1 MRWSRYPE
9 VVDYIMANRMGKLT
23 KELTDEVN
31 QKFGTEF
38 TKDQVRGFLNNR
50 KLRSGLG
57 KSKKGVRFVWTKET
71 DEFLIQHKD
80 EPLDVLVDLMNTT
93 FTRPGRYR
101 REYTKSA
108 ISHHKARIGARSSND
123 GRFVKGHAPTES
135 VYKKG
140 HKSDTCLPIGSERVS
155 PDGYLLRK
163 VSDEPYAPQFQNWR
177 PVHRLIWEAEHGP
190 IPDGYKV
197 IFADGD
203 KTNLKLEN
211 LRLVS
216 NGESAIIMKMGV
228 KELEPEARELGFM
241 AAKVLAESSRRRK
254 TK

>member
-31 QKFGTEF
+31 QVFGTEF
-38 TKDQVRGFLNNR
+38 TKDQIRGFLNNR
-50 KLRSGLG
+50 KLKSGLG
-57 KSKKGVRFVWTKET
+57 QPKKGVRFVWTKET

-80 EPLDVLVDLMNTT
+80 EPLDVLVDLMNST
-93 FTRPGRYR
+93 FTRSGRYR
-101 REYTKSA
+101 REYTKAA
-108 ISHHKARIGARSSND
+108 ISHRKARIGAKSSND

-135 VYKKG
+135 VFKKG
-140 HKSDTCLPIGSERVS
+140 HKSDKWLPVGTERLSSE
-155 PDGYLLRK
+155 GYLLRK
-163 VSDEPYAPQFQNWR
+163 VADEQYAPQHENWR

-216 NGESAIIMKMGV
+216 NGEGAIIMKMGV

-241 AAKVLAESSRRRK
+241 AAKVMAESCRRRK
-254 TK
+254 KR